1 MKPETKIAQYLYEA
15 HASEL
20 ALVDVL
26 TSQIAMTPR
35 GTYRSGLETHLK
47 ETRDHAERLQA
58 RLRELGASRNPLLA
72 VTGLALTAVEQT
84 LALAKAPLDMVRGT
98 SGSEKVL
105 KNAKDAAATEALEIA
120 TYQAIERLARDVGD
134 TKTATLAASI
144 RADEEKMLKRITD
157 AIPGLT
163 DDVVREDIEGE
174 HVFEVTKTGAAD
186 AARTVAKRTK
196 TQTKRTARTAARKTQ
211 RTARKVPGEAR
222 AEGTARGAVASAGDL
237 PIARYDAL
245 TVDEIVGKLSDL
257 GQADLAKVDT
267 YERRHE
273 NRSTVTDRIST
284 AAGRPALGRLRR
296 AERRRHPQGAERRGR
311 RARAR
316 GALLRA
322 LPQEPRGRH
331 RGDRAGD
338 GRQRQLV
345 VGAVASAPAA
355 RAAARAAGG
364 GARARRAGAGAGR
377 PGSGGARAAPAV
389 VVAA

>member
-1 MKPETKIAQYLYEA
+1 MNSETKIAQYLYEA

-20 ALVDVL
+20 ALVDIL

-35 GTYRSGLETHLK
+35 GTYRSGLETHLE
-47 ETRDHAERLQA
+47 ETRDHAERVQA

-72 VTGLALTAVEQT
+72 ATGLALTAFEQA
-84 LALAKAPLDMVRGT
+84 LALAKTPLDMVRGT

-120 TYQAIERLARDVGD
+120 TYQAIERLARTVGD

-163 DDVVREDIEGE
+163 DDVVREDVEGE

-186 AARTVAKRTK
+186 AARTVAKGAK
-196 TQTKRTARTAARKTQ
+196 TQTKRTARTAARKTERTARTAASKTQ
-211 RTARKVPGEAR
+211 KTARKVPGEAR

-237 PIARYDAL
+237 PIARYDSLNA
-245 TVDEIVGKLSDL
+245 DEVVAKLSEL

-273 NRSTVTDRIST
+273 NRTTVTDRIST
-284 AAGRPALGRLRR
+284 LQGDQPWSGYDEQNVADIRKALTAAGD
-296 AERRRHPQGAERRGR
+296 ERVREVRSYERS
-311 RARAR
+311 
-316 GALLRA
+316 
-322 LPQEPRGRH
+322 H
-331 RGDRAGD
+331 KNRAGV
-338 GRQRQLV
+338 LE
-345 VGAVASAPAA
+345 AA
-355 RAAARAAGG
+355 EQQK
-364 GARARRAGAGAGR
+364 
-377 PGSGGARAAPAV
+377 S
-389 VVAA
+389 